1 MRNYSNIA
9 VETQLTMAVDT
20 TSTTLQLQSIV
31 GWPAAPFTIVVDP
44 DSISEEACLV
54 TALSGLSATVTRGF
68 DSTPATA
75 HGVGATVKH
84 AAVAD
89 DFRKAAD
96 AADKLYGKTPVVT
109 GGTWADIL

>member
-9 VETQLTMAVDT
+9 VETQLTMAVDPTAT
-20 TSTTLQLQSIV
+20 TMQMQSIV
-31 GWPAAPFTIVVDP
+31 GWPSAPFTIIVDP

-54 TALSGLSATVTRGF
+54 TAMSGLSATVTRGF
-68 DSTPATA
+68 DGTPATA
-75 HGVGATVKH
+75 HAAGATVKH

-96 AADKLYGKTPVVT
+96 AANKLEGKTPLVT
-109 GGTWADIL
+109 GGSWGDIL